1 MAIRSGAGTGVIV
14 SLVVFVLTT
23 VFLLVLSIVFYVGDR
38 DVRDQLEKAEQSL
51 TIYATSRERGSD
63 AMTSYVADAKS
74 ANQSVASYLIS
85 QIEERNK
92 ILTGNPGAT
101 TPEIRAEFNTSLSS
115 GKSLAITVDGLQ
127 RSLGTSQEEAKAHL
141 RDLANARASMHSLE
155 QQLAN
160 QVQSANEEVAKAKDE
175 WQDVQD
181 ESIQLNTLASNYYAR
196 RGERDKGLK
205 RGYQG
210 RIQQLGEDVDALRIE
225 KAELESAIVEL
236 RMKIDS
242 GRMSAVDPATLVD
255 GTVLEIST
263 GDEVF
268 IDRGFQDRIELG
280 MTFEI
285 YDSPSQLRTDAYG
298 NMPRGKAS
306 IEVVKVG
313 KTTSTAKIT
322 RSTSSQPI
330 VRDNII
336 VNAVYDPNY
345 KYSFLVHGDFDA
357 DGDGIPESNNS
368 FIKDQ
373 IERWGG
379 KIVDD
384 EGILPGDLDFLVL
397 GIAPRE
403 PEPYPKAWKDKEG
416 RVHEASAAMVSDY
429 QRKKQAFLDY
439 ERLLTQARAA
449 QVPVLSSNRFLV
461 LTGQR
466 DR

>member
-14 SLVVFVLTT
+14 SLVVFVLAT

-38 DVRDQLEKAEQSL
+38 ARDVNLENAVESL
-51 TIYATSRERGSD
+51 NIYATSTERSSD
-63 AMTSYVADAKS
+63 SMSDVVANAES
-74 ANQSVASYLIS
+74 ANQSVASYLVG
-85 QIEERNK
+85 QIEERNR
-92 ILTGNPGAT
+92 ILTGNPNET
-101 TPEIRAEFNTSLSS
+101 IPEIETVFKSSISSWETLANTVVS
-115 GKSLAITVDGLQ
+115 LQ
-127 RSLGTSQEEAKAHL
+127 RSLDSRLKEVHAHL
-141 RDLANARASMHSLE
+141 NELATARSTIRSLE

-160 QVQSANEEVAKAKDE
+160 QVESSNEEVKTVKGV

-181 ESIQLNTLASNYYAR
+181 ESIQLNTISNDYFTNR
-196 RGERDKGLK
+196 IERDKRL
-205 RGYQG
+205 RGGFQS
-210 RIQQLGEDVDALRIE
+210 RIQQLGEDVDLLRIE

-236 RMKIDS
+236 RAKIDS
-242 GRMSAVDPATLVD
+242 GRMSAVDPAILVD
-255 GTVLEIST
+255 GTVLEVST

-285 YDSPSQLRTDAYG
+285 YDSPSQLRVDSEG
-298 NMPRGKAS
+298 EMPRGKAS

-336 VNAVYDPNY
+336 VNAVYDPYY
-345 KYSFLVHGDFDA
+345 KYSFLVHGNFDA
-357 DGDGIPESNNS
+357 DGDGLPEPNNS

-379 KIVDD
+379 KIIDD
-384 EGILPGDLDFLVL
+384 EGLLPGDLDFLVL

-403 PEPYPKAWKDKEG
+403 PELYPKAWMDKDGKM
-416 RVHEASAAMVSDY
+416 HEASAAMVSDY

-439 ERLLTQARAA
+439 DLLLTQARAA
-449 QVPVLSSNRFLV
+449 QVPVLTSNRFLV

>member
-38 DVRDQLEKAEQSL
+38 EQGQQLDEAEESL
-51 TIYATSRERGSD
+51 SIFATPKERSND
-63 AMTSYVADAKS
+63 AMTTVVANAK
-74 ANQSVASYLIS
+74 ATNQSVSSYLIS
-85 QIEERNK
+85 QIKDRNR
-92 ILTGNPGAT
+92 ILMGTPNAT
-101 TPEIRAEFNTSLSS
+101 TQAIRTEFNSSISS
-115 GKSLAITVDGLQ
+115 GKSLATTFGLS
-127 RSLGTSQEEAKAHL
+127 RTSLKSSERETIAHIS
-141 RDLANARASMHSLE
+141 DLGNKRMIIQNLE

-160 QVQSANEEVAKAKDE
+160 QVQSANEEVATVKDE

-181 ESIQLNTLASNYYAR
+181 ESIQLNTKANDYFTN
-196 RGERDKGLK
+196 RGDRDERL
-205 RGYQG
+205 RGG
-210 RIQQLGEDVDALRIE
+210 FKSRIQQLGEDVDILRLE
-225 KAELESAIVEL
+225 KAKLESAIVEL
-236 RMKIDS
+236 REKIES
-242 GRMSAVDPATLVD
+242 GRMSAVNPATLID
-255 GTVLEIST
+255 GTVLEVST

-285 YDSPSQLRTDAYG
+285 YDSPSQLRVDTNGD
-298 NMPRGKAS
+298 MPRGKAS

-357 DGDGIPESNNS
+357 DGDGLPEPNNS

-373 IERWGG
+373 IVRWGG
-379 KIVDD
+379 KIIDD
-384 EGILPGDLDFLVL
+384 DGMLPGDLDFLVL
-397 GIAPRE
+397 GITPQE
-403 PEPYPKAWKDKEG
+403 PAGRPPKGAS
-416 RVHEASAAMVSDY
+416 EAMMDDY
-429 QRKKQAFLDY
+429 ARRKRAFLDY
-439 ERLLTQARAA
+439 EHLLDQARAA
-449 QVPVLSSNRFLV
+449 QVPVLTSNRFLV

>member
-23 VFLLVLSIVFYVGDR
+23 VFLLILSIVFYAKNRQQIDIVKSAEDSLM
-38 DVRDQLEKAEQSL
+38 VYATPKEQS
-51 TIYATSRERGSD
+51 SD
-63 AMTSYVADAKS
+63 VIQTYVSVSKS

-92 ILTGNPGAT
+92 ILTGNPRS
-101 TPEIRAEFNTSLSS
+101 TPEEIRAEFHSSLSS
-115 GKSLAITVDGLQ
+115 GGTIANTLYSLQ
-127 RSLGTSQEEAKAHL
+127 RSLDSRQEEVEAHL
-141 RDLANARASMHSLE
+141 SDIANARSSIRSLE
-155 QQLAN
+155 EQLAS
-160 QVQSANEEVAKAKDE
+160 QTLSAEEEVQVVKEE

-181 ESIQLNTLASNYYAR
+181 ESIQLNSKANDYFTN
-196 RGERDKGLK
+196 RGNRDDRLRG
-205 RGYQG
+205 GYQG
-210 RIQQLGEDVDALRIE
+210 RIQQLGEDVDFFRLENAR
-225 KAELESAIVEL
+225 LESTIVEL
-236 RMKIDS
+236 RDKIGS
-242 GRMSAVDPATLVD
+242 GRMSAVDPSTLVD
-255 GTVLEIST
+255 GTVLEVST

-268 IDRGFQDRIELG
+268 IDRGFEDRIELG

-285 YDSPSQLRTDAYG
+285 YDSHSQLREDVNG
-298 NMPRGKAS
+298 VIPRGKAS

-336 VNAVYDPNY
+336 VNAVYDPEY
-345 KYSFLVHGDFDA
+345 KYSFLVHGEFDA
-357 DGDGIPESNNS
+357 DGDGLPESNNR

-379 KIVDD
+379 KIIND
-384 EGILPGDLDFLVL
+384 EGMLPGDLDFLVL
-397 GIAPRE
+397 GISPQE
-403 PEPYPKAWKDKEG
+403 PTG
-416 RVHEASAAMVSDY
+416 RPQRGASEAMMDDY
-429 QRKKQAFLDY
+429 ARRKRAFLDY
-439 ERLLTQARAA
+439 EHLLEQARAA
-449 QVPVLSSNRFLV
+449 QVPVLTSNRFLV